1 MKIRRKTKDET
12 MSVARVAVQ
21 KKGFAKLFFFSI
33 SIFFSFS
40 RFFFLH
46 KIRKYVYL
54 LRMNTVF
61 FHKRIH
67 QD

>member
-33 SIFFSFS
+33 SIFFLFLDFFS
-40 RFFFLH
+40 YIKLENMF
-46 KIRKYVYL
+46 IY
-54 LRMNTVF
+54 
-61 FHKRIH
+61 
-67 QD
+67 